1 MTFRWVVYWLSDV
14 FCQVGEGTYGIV
26 YRARDTKS
34 GEVVALKKMR
44 MEREKDGMPV
54 SGLREIS
61 ILLGSVYGSRWHVVI
76 AEKLLFKA
84 NNIIPRMEHENI
96 VRMKEIAV
104 GRSLESMFL
113 VMEYCE
119 QVMNGISCHKIM
131 SQSLMCSGPGMSS

>member
-61 ILLGSVYGSRWHVVI
+61 ILLGSVYDRDGMWSLQRNYYS
-76 AEKLLFKA
+76 KP
-84 NNIIPRMEHENI
+84 II
-96 VRMKEIAV
+96 
-104 GRSLESMFL
+104 
-113 VMEYCE
+113 
-119 QVMNGISCHKIM
+119 
-131 SQSLMCSGPGMSS
+131 